1 MISGR
6 WLIAL
11 FAMLTA
17 GCAQERVVY
26 QPLPAW
32 VIPAAPELPTVKAE
46 ELRCLS
52 DDTYVRLVTRERLR
66 SSDQA
71 LLRSLLGAENE

>member
-46 ELRCLS
+46 DLRCLS
-52 DDTYVRLVTRERLR
+52 EDTYVRLVTRERLR
-66 SSDQA
+66 ASDQA

>member
-1 MISGR
+1 
-6 WLIAL
+6 
-11 FAMLTA
+11 MLTA